1 MPRPHPR
8 QQSRLNDI
16 QMLQRHLMFKQLQE
30 MQRQQQ
36 FQDSGDVRQS
46 YINQQA
52 VITKQASGPQFP
64 SLINGTPRNDAS
76 QMFMVG
82 NMNRGQ
88 NGSSPVV
95 QGFSNGMVFSQGQSQ
110 ALHSMS
116 QQRDASIYGTP
127 IANAGINS
135 SQYPHLHG
143 ASHHS
148 ANVLAK
154 DNNNRLDKP
163 VTQSSAFGNSI
174 VSDQC
179 MLEGAFGSKEGF
191 QEKNLFGQ
199 VPSQGLNSGSIQGHH
214 QQMNTLQSNAS
225 VQEFGG
231 RQEQPGWPGLF
242 PAKAINMG
250 PSQSMASLDPLEQK
264 ILFNMDENSW
274 GASFGRSSNSGTG
287 GFENTLEHADHLSA
301 FPSVQSGS
309 WSALMQS
316 AVAEASS
323 SDTGQQEEW
332 SGLSFQNPDLSTD
345 NQPSN
350 FVESGNQQTNW
361 VDNNFQ
367 SPNTDNSGFPG
378 FQQSGIQFP
387 SALKEGMRLDAT
399 HESSQ
404 QSAKNSSNWFGCNSK
419 QKQTTERGQTVQRLS
434 LFQNAWPSQNFEH
447 LQSVIHQ
454 QSASLYTIDNQHYN
468 NIPGRDIEL
477 SSQSGSAMPNIND
490 NRSALFKFWAGD
502 NNRAVDKDSPWKTG
516 NNHVAGSFSDSG
528 GELNHF
534 ASAPKSRTA
543 KVDQESSHHVPGSHQ
558 LDYRKHVDMSIK
570 DGGDEDVRN
579 DHLHDSPQVMVHS
592 YDAASET
599 YEKQENCFQRENSH
613 DSFQSNT
620 SQHTT
625 TGKGSREDLW
635 LHGSVSRLVAEGNQ
649 KASGQVLGQQFPRG
663 MNDDEQGQV
672 GQLKFNSDVSNSRMN
687 LEKGCLPE
695 IQRNFGASEEVPRRS
710 NVGFNKSGFFHRP
723 SNFQGPNVTD
733 QKSQHMLEL
742 LHKVDKFSP
751 DRPGMHFGATDSTQS
766 SEMPQAESPGASIAL
781 SNNKFFFAILWP
793 KVNSIATY
801 PSGPPSE
808 RNQIQNEH
816 KVAACQSPQV
826 ARPGTVSRFMNF
838 NPAVSQSPQVS
849 QGISRPT
856 STNPCVQEFPIL
868 ESKSLTHPSGT
879 PGTSELAV
887 FSMKPPS
894 VWTNVPTQQNFS
906 GTEESK
912 VPLSFLP
919 SPDSTISRTETVSGN
934 SQCFDHR
941 GGQPPSEK
949 SVENFS
955 SEVLHTISQAGKLS
969 YEQEYRTQL
978 SDNRTMPISARD
990 LEAFGRSLKPSQ
1002 PPQNYSPLQ
1011 QMHDLKTDPNMRAAT
1026 RYNGIGSDPNVQQV
1040 AAISGQLSLYGQGA
1054 RNMVKSGMNTMSQT
1068 SADKKVLSFSSE
1080 VRGDQSAKA
1089 SPQRILQGTPQEMVQ
1104 YGQNDCGNPSIST
1117 TLSSRTERSQVGLQ
1131 MAPSWFQ
1138 HRGML
1143 RNGQMLPMYDARAAL
1158 QQSLGVT
1165 RVNSAAAIQ
1174 DSVWPTTAT
1183 TLLAVKH
1190 LSPPYSLPKD
1200 VTNQHLAVLRPK
1212 KRKVAA
1218 PELLPWHKEVTQG
1231 PQRPQNIGMAEQEWA
1246 EAANRLTEKVEDV
1259 AEMIEDMLPLLR
1271 PKKRLILTTQ
1281 LMQQVLRPAPATFLS
1296 GGASSNCESMA
1307 YISARL
1313 ALGDACSLTCN
1324 YHARDISDMSS
1335 KKSETSEKIDDQDF
1349 SKSVDDF
1356 ISQAKRLEG
1365 DLLRLDKRAS
1375 ILDIRVESQELEKFS
1390 VINRFAKF
1398 HSRGQVGAAE
1408 TSLSSGTS
1416 NVMKTLVQRYVTAIP
1431 MPRTVPE
1438 GAHCLS
1444 L

>member
-1 MPRPHPR
+1 MPQPHPR

-36 FQDSGDVRQS
+36 FQDLGDVRQQS

-52 VITKQASGPQFP
+52 VINKQASGAQFP
-64 SLINGTPRNDAS
+64 SLINGTPINDAS
-76 QMFMVG
+76 QTFMVG
-82 NMNRGQ
+82 NMNLGQ

-110 ALHSMS
+110 ALRSMGSMS
-116 QQRDASIYGTP
+116 QQRDASLYGTP

-154 DNNNRLDKP
+154 DNNNRSDKP
-163 VTQSSAFGNSI
+163 ITQSSAFGNSI

-179 MLEGAFGSKEGF
+179 TSEGPFGSKEGF

-199 VPSQGLNSGSIQGHH
+199 VPSQGLNSGSLQGHH

-345 NQPSN
+345 NQPST

-367 SPNTDNSGFPG
+367 SANTDNSGFPG

-419 QKQTTERGQTVQRLS
+419 QKQTTDGGQTVQRLS
-434 LFQNAWPSQNFEH
+434 PFQNAWPSQNFEH

-454 QSASLYTIDNQHYN
+454 QSASLYTIGNQHYN
-468 NIPGRDIEL
+468 NIPGRNIEL

-490 NRSALFKFWAGD
+490 NSSALFKFWAGD
-502 NNRAVDKDSPWKTG
+502 NNRAVDKDSLWKTG
-516 NNHVAGSFSDSG
+516 NNRVAGSFSDSG

-543 KVDQESSHHVPGSHQ
+543 RVDQESSLHVPGSHQ

-579 DHLHDSPQVMVHS
+579 DHHLHDSPQVMVHS
-592 YDAASET
+592 YDGASET

-625 TGKGSREDLW
+625 SGKGSREDVW
-635 LHGSVSRLVAEGNQ
+635 LHGSVSRPMAEGNQ
-649 KASGQVLGQQFPRG
+649 KASGQFLGQQFHRG

-672 GQLKFNSDVSNSRMN
+672 GQFKFNSDVSNSRMN
-687 LEKGCLPE
+687 LEK
-695 IQRNFGASEEVPRRS
+695 
-710 NVGFNKSGFFHRP
+710 
-723 SNFQGPNVTD
+723 
-733 QKSQHMLEL
+733 
-742 LHKVDKFSP
+742 VDKLSP
-751 DRPGMHFGATDSTQS
+751 DRPGMHFGATDSTRS
-766 SEMPQAESPGASIAL
+766 SEMPQAETPGASIAL
-781 SNNKFFFAILWP
+781 SNNKFSSSPSFGLRLGPPSQGMSTLDCFDSYQGSP
-793 KVNSIATY
+793 QRVNSIPTY

-849 QGISRPT
+849 QGISRPNC
-856 STNPCVQEFPIL
+856 TNPCVQEFPIL
-868 ESKSLTHPSGT
+868 ESKSVSHPSGT
-879 PGTSELAV
+879 PGTSEQAV
-887 FSMKPPS
+887 FSMRPPS
-894 VWTNVPTQQNFS
+894 VWTNVPTQQNSS
-906 GTEESK
+906 GTEEFK

-919 SPDSTISRTETVSGN
+919 SPDSTNSRTETVSGN

-941 GGQPPSEK
+941 GGQPRNEK
-949 SVENFS
+949 SVEIFS
-955 SEVLHTISQAGKLS
+955 SEVLHTVSQAGKLS
-969 YEQEYRTQL
+969 HEQEYRTQL

-1011 QMHDLKTDPNMRAAT
+1011 QVHDLKTDPNMRAAT
-1026 RYNGIGSDPNVQQV
+1026 RYNGIGSDLNVQQV

-1068 SADKKVLSFSSE
+1068 SADKKLLSFSSE

-1089 SPQRILQGTPQEMVQ
+1089 SPQHILQDTPQEMVQ

-1117 TLSSRTERSQVGLQ
+1117 TLSSRTERSQVGMQ

-1138 HRGML
+1138 HHGML

-1158 QQSLGVT
+1158 QQSIGVT

-1190 LSPPYSLPKD
+1190 LSPPFSLPKD

-1231 PQRPQNIGMAEQEWA
+1231 SQRPQNIGMAELEWA
-1246 EAANRLTEKVEDV
+1246 DAANRLIEKVEDV

-1296 GGASSNCESMA
+1296 GSASSNCESVA

-1324 YHARDISDMSS
+1324 YHTRRDISDMSS

-1349 SKSVDDF
+1349 AKSVDDF
-1356 ISQAKRLEG
+1356 INQAKRLEG

-1375 ILDIRVESQELEKFS
+1375 ILDIRVDSQELEKFS

-1416 NVMKTLVQRYVTAIP
+1416 NVMKTLAQRYVTAVP